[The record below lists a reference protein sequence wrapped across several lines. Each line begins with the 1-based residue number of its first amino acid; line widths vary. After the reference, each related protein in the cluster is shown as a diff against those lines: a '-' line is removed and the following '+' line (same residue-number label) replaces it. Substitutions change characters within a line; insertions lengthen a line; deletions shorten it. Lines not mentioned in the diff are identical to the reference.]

1 LTPYDRISR
10 FPKHTE
16 LSPLIKKI
24 IMSKIVNPNAAGID
38 ISTKEH
44 YVAVPEGRSK
54 ESVRCFQSYTRDL
67 HELANWLKQ
76 CKVETI
82 AMESTGVYWYHLYTV
97 LLDYGFEVYL
107 VNAYH
112 VKNVPGRKSDIS
124 DARWLQQLH
133 SFGLL
138 RGCFQPDNQTR
149 SLRNYVRQRKQL
161 ITQMSREVQRM
172 QKALEQMNIKL
183 NNVIRDIQG
192 KTGMAIIGSILDGE
206 RDPQVLAQYRDPKIK
221 ASKEKLI
228 KSLEGN
234 WREEQLF
241 NLKQAYEHYFF
252 LQGQIAECDKECER
266 FVTDMSDEDIPK
278 KEIESGKKQKNR
290 PDFNVSQ
297 LLYDSLGVDVTQIYG
312 MKSITA
318 LTVFSETGPG
328 LKEKF
333 PTEKQFLSWLNV
345 VPDNKIT
352 GGKVISSKVKRK
364 KNKAGLAF
372 RDAASAL
379 WRAQN
384 PLGDYLRRKRA
395 KTGGRQAI
403 VATARKIASIYYKM
417 VTEGVEFDPQILKSK
432 TQEYLEKRLKYLEK
446 SLLNTKMLLA
456 DSVTISECV
465 I

>member
-1 LTPYDRISR
+1 
-10 FPKHTE
+10 
-16 LSPLIKKI
+16 
-24 IMSKIVNPNAAGID
+24 MSKLVNPNAAGID

-44 YVAVPEGRSK
+44 YVAVSEGRSK
-54 ESVRCFQSYTRDL
+54 ESVRCFQSFTRDL
-67 HELANWLKQ
+67 HELANWLNE

-112 VKNVPGRKSDIS
+112 VKNVPGRKSDVS

-133 SFGLL
+133 TFGLL
-138 RGCFQPDNQTR
+138 RGCFQPDNLTR
-149 SLRNYVRQRKQL
+149 SLRNYVRQRKHL

-183 NNVIRDIQG
+183 NNVIRDLMG
-192 KTGMAIIGSILDGE
+192 KTGMAIINRILDGE
-206 RDPQVLAQYRDPKIK
+206 RDPQVLAQYKDPRIK
-221 ASKEKLI
+221 ASKEKLV

-252 LQGQIAECDKECER
+252 LQGQLAECDKECER
-266 FVTDMSDEDIPK
+266 LVNDMSDKDIPK
-278 KEIESGKKQKNR
+278 KEIKSGTKQKNN

-297 LLYDSLGVDVTQIYG
+297 HLYNALGVDVTQIYG
-312 MKSITA
+312 VKSITA
-318 LTVFSETGPG
+318 LTVFSETGSG

-352 GGKVISSKVKRK
+352 GGKVIYSRVKRK

-372 RDAASAL
+372 RDAANSL
-379 WRAQN
+379 WKAQN
-384 PLGDYLRRKRA
+384 PLGEYLRRKKA
-395 KTGGRQAI
+395 ISGGRQAI

-417 VTEGVEFDPQILKSK
+417 VIEGVEFDPQVLKFK
-432 TQEYLEKRLKYLEK
+432 TQEYLNKRLRYLEK
-446 SLLNTKMLLA
+446 SLQKTKMLLA
-456 DSVTISECV
+456 ENKVVGEIV

>member
-1 LTPYDRISR
+1 
-10 FPKHTE
+10 
-16 LSPLIKKI
+16 
-24 IMSKIVNPNAAGID
+24 MSKIMNPNAAGID

-44 YVAVPEGRSK
+44 YVAVPEGRS
-54 ESVRCFQSYTRDL
+54 EVDIRCFQSFTRDL
-67 HELANWLKQ
+67 HELANWLKE
-76 CKVETI
+76 CGVETI

-112 VKNVPGRKSDIS
+112 VKNVPGRKSDVS

-138 RGCFQPDNQTR
+138 RGCFQPDNSTR
-149 SLRNYVRQRKQL
+149 SLRNYVRQRKQI
-161 ITQMSREVQRM
+161 ITQISREVQRM

-192 KTGMAIIGSILDGE
+192 KTGMAIISSILEGE

-252 LQGQIAECDKECER
+252 LHGQIAECDKECER
-266 FVTDMSDEDIPK
+266 LVTDMSDEDIPK
-278 KEIESGKKQKNR
+278 KEITSGKKQKNR
-290 PDFNVSQ
+290 LDFNVSQ
-297 LLYDSLGVDVTQIYG
+297 LLYDALGVDVTQIYG

-318 LTVFSETGPG
+318 LTVFSETGPD
-328 LKEKF
+328 LKRKF

-395 KTGGRQAI
+395 KSGGRQAI
-403 VATARKIASIYYKM
+403 VATARKIAAIYYKM
-417 VTEGVEFDPQILKSK
+417 VTEGVEFDPQVLKFK
-432 TQEYLEKRLKYLEK
+432 TQEYLNKRLKYLEK
-446 SLLNTKMLLA
+446 SLQKTKMLLA
-456 DSVTISECV
+456 DSNLVSEIV

>member
-1 LTPYDRISR
+1 
-10 FPKHTE
+10 
-16 LSPLIKKI
+16 
-24 IMSKIVNPNAAGID
+24 MSKIMNPNAAGID

-54 ESVRCFQSYTRDL
+54 ESVRCFQSFTRDL
-67 HELANWLKQ
+67 HEMANWLKE
-76 CKVETI
+76 CNIETI

-112 VKNVPGRKSDIS
+112 VKNVPGRKSDVS

-192 KTGMAIIGSILDGE
+192 KTGMAIISSILDGE
-206 RDPQVLAQYRDPKIK
+206 RDPQVLAQYKDPRIR

-228 KSLEGN
+228 RSLEGN
-234 WREEQLF
+234 WREEQIF
-241 NLKQAYEHYFF
+241 NLKQAYEHNFF
-252 LQGQIAECDKECER
+252 LQGQLAECDKECER
-266 FVTDMSDEDIPK
+266 LVEGMSDEDIPK
-278 KEIESGKKQKNR
+278 KEIKSGTKQKNN

-297 LLYDSLGVDVTQIYG
+297 HLYNALGVDVTQIYG
-312 MKSITA
+312 VKSITA
-318 LTVFSETGPG
+318 LTVFSETGPD

-345 VPDNKIT
+345 VPENKIT
-352 GGKVISSKVKRK
+352 GGKVIYSRVKRK

-372 RDAASAL
+372 RDAANSL
-379 WRAQN
+379 WKAKN
-384 PLGDYLRRKRA
+384 PLGEYLRRKKA
-395 KTGGRQAI
+395 ISGGRQAI
-403 VATARKIASIYYKM
+403 VATARKIAAIYYKM
-417 VTEGVEFDPQILKSK
+417 VTEDVEFDPQVLKFKS
-432 TQEYLEKRLKYLEK
+432 QEYLNRRLRYLEK
-446 SLLNTKMLLA
+446 SLLKTKMLLA
-456 DSVTISECV
+456 DNEIVSEVV

>member
-1 LTPYDRISR
+1 MV
-10 FPKHTE
+10 E
-16 LSPLIKKI
+16 
-24 IMSKIVNPNAAGID
+24 
-38 ISTKEH
+38 EC
-44 YVAVPEGRSK
+44 E
-54 ESVRCFQSYTRDL
+54 
-67 HELANWLKQ
+67 
-76 CKVETI
+76 VETV

-112 VKNVPGRKSDIS
+112 VKNVPGRKSDVS

-138 RGCFQPDNQTR
+138 KGCFQPDNLTR

-192 KTGMAIIGSILDGE
+192 KTGMAIISSILDGE
-206 RDPQVLAQYRDPKIK
+206 RDPQVLAQYRDPRIK

-234 WREEQLF
+234 WREEQIF
-241 NLKQAYEHYFF
+241 NLKQAYSHYFF
-252 LQGQIAECDKECER
+252 LQGQLVECDEECER
-266 FVTDMSDEDIPK
+266 LVNDMSDEDIRK
-278 KEIESGKKQKNR
+278 KELKSGPKQKNN

-297 LLYDSLGVDVTQIYG
+297 HLYNALGVDVTQIYG
-312 MKSITA
+312 MKSITT

-372 RDAASAL
+372 RDAANSL
-379 WRAQN
+379 WKANN
-384 PLGDYLRRKRA
+384 PLGEYLRRKKA
-395 KTGGRQAI
+395 ISGGRQAV

-417 VTEGVEFDPQILKSK
+417 VTEGVEFDPQVLKFK
-432 TQEYLEKRLKYLEK
+432 TQEYLNRRLKYLEK
-446 SLLNTKMLLA
+446 SLQKTKMLLA
-456 DSVTISECV
+456 DSKVVGEIV